1 MIKNENISTL
11 YINTLSFI
19 FTKYENISSIY
30 IKELIPFLLEKSG
43 YINDKI
49 CIAIWELIIIIIK
62 NNKLVENGYICV
74 IMEGIIMTIIR
85 KENLNEELK
94 NEMKKVKNM
103 LCDMNEGWINSVIEK
118 LCKENNKFE
127 ILIS

>member
-43 YINDKI
+43 YVNDKI

>member
-43 YINDKI
+43 YVNDKI

-103 LCDMNEGWINSVIEK
+103 LCDMNEGWINSVVEK
-118 LCKENNKFE
+118 LYKENNKFE

>member
-43 YINDKI
+43 YVNDKI

-103 LCDMNEGWINSVIEK
+103 LCDMNEGWINSVVEK

>member
-103 LCDMNEGWINSVIEK
+103 LCDMNEGWINSVVEK